1 MAPATT
7 IPDLTEDQ
15 IDQLL
20 SAAEKALPAAKAAVK
35 PKQQSLALAATAPPA
50 AQPAVDSADKDVTL
64 RVPQPRLKEK
74 KVCISAPP
82 NPHPSSL

>member
-7 IPDLTEDQ
+7 ITDLTEDQ

-50 AQPAVDSADKDVTL
+50 QPAVDSADKDVTL

-82 NPHPSSL
+82 HPHPSSL